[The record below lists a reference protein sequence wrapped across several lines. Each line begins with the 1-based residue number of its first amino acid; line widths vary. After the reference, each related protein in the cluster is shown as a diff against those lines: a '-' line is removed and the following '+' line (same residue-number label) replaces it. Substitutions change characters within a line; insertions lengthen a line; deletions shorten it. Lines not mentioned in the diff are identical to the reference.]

1 MVNQNLTKGHALHTF
16 RIETLK
22 DIPELRSQAAVFTH
36 EKTGARLLHLFNDD
50 PNNLFCICFRT
61 PVYNN
66 TGVPHILEH
75 SVLSGSRKFPLK
87 DPFKEMLK
95 GSLQTFLN
103 AITYPDRTMYPVSS
117 QVQKDFFNLVNVY
130 CDAVFNP
137 LLTEITFAQE
147 GWHFDL
153 ESPDAQVFI
162 KGIVYNEMKGVFSD
176 FRSHVARKTMSA
188 LFPDTT
194 YYYESGGDPEYIP
207 GLTYEQFREFHKQY
221 YHPSNSFIILYG
233 NIPSEKTLAFLQENY
248 LKSFDHR
255 SVESEIKP
263 QQLWREPQSITI
275 SAPAPKEDDGTASV
289 IVSWLH
295 GSSTDPLTSLL
306 GRIFSH
312 YMFDNES
319 SPMRR
324 ALIDSKLGEDLD
336 DMCGFDSD
344 LVQGLF
350 CAGLRKTKPEH
361 AEEIRSLILKTI
373 ENEVNKKLDSELLEG
388 SIRQIEFR
396 LREITEGGH
405 FPYNLMLAERAL
417 RSWIYGGDPLAHLCF
432 EETINIIKKKK
443 KEGTAFFADAMRD
456 MFLNNKHNLLT
467 IIKASSEL
475 GEQLGK
481 KSEEQA
487 ARLSSTFTKKDRE
500 KYSALTGKFIEEQ
513 KKQPSPEALAS
524 LPKLNRSDLPK
535 ENEKVPTEM
544 ESIDG
549 ITVYTHPLFTA
560 GIVYLD
566 VGFDLSTIPCD
577 LLPYF
582 SIYSELLTRCG
593 AAGFSPEQM
602 AKRVSLSTGGINSS
616 DMCTTRF
623 GTEDDLVFKFFFH
636 GKVLPERFDEMVDI
650 FVDVMCKPELDNAKL
665 LHDILF
671 ELRNDMNAA
680 VIRSGHSFAIAN
692 AASRL
697 SKSKYIDEV
706 FDGISQLRFLDKLV
720 RKKDIDSIAE
730 AMGRLHDIVIN
741 RTTCFASMTTEEPD
755 RFLKSLDSFFKKL
768 PSPDINNVT
777 VDYKAKAQESPVG
790 IEISSSVNYV
800 ARSWRLRKLT
810 PDIIGQIFLMS
821 RNLATGYLW
830 DKVRVEGG
838 AYGGMAVVS
847 SSHPVFSCASYRDPN
862 LVRTLDNFQAGIE
875 KVAKGLSEEEV
886 DQSVIGATG
895 RFDQPRS
902 PHGKGFGE
910 TVALLCGRSPETRQ
924 QIRNAVQN
932 STPDILAKRAA
943 QLLDEKESAITVLG
957 STDAFDNAEK
967 EGFKLN
973 REHLLESE

>member
-1 MVNQNLTKGHALHTF
+1 MANQNLTQGQVLDNF
-16 RIETLK
+16 RIEKIK

-36 EKTGARLLHLFNDD
+36 EKTGARILHLFNED

-75 SVLSGSRKFPLK
+75 SVLSGSTKFPLK

-117 QVQKDFFNLVNVY
+117 QVQQDFFNLVNVY

-153 ESPDAQVFI
+153 NSPDAEVSI

-194 YYYESGGDPEYIP
+194 YYYESGGDPESIP

-248 LKSFDHR
+248 LNSFDYR

-263 QQLWREPQSITI
+263 QKLWREPKSITL
-275 SAPAPKEDDGTASV
+275 SAPAPREDDGTASV
-289 IVSWLH
+289 IVSWLY
-295 GSSTDPLTSLL
+295 GSSTDPLNSLL

-361 AEEIRSLILKTI
+361 AEAIRSLILKTI
-373 ENEVNKKLDSELLEG
+373 ENEVNRKLDSELLEG

-396 LREITEGGH
+396 LREITDGGH

-417 RSWIYGGDPLAHLCF
+417 RSWIYGGDPLVHLCF
-432 EETINIIKKKK
+432 EETINKIKKEKK
-443 KEGTAFFADAMRD
+443 KGTAFFTDAMRD
-456 MFLNNKHNLLT
+456 MFLNNKHNLVT
-467 IIKASSEL
+467 VIKASSEL

-487 ARLSSTFTKKDRE
+487 ARLSSAFTGEDRE
-500 KYSALTGKFIEEQ
+500 KYSALTRKLVEEQ
-513 KKQPSPEALAS
+513 KKQPSPEALAT

-535 ENEKVPTEM
+535 ENEKVPAEVKAV
-544 ESIDG
+544 DG
-549 ITVYTHPLFTA
+549 IPVYTHPLFTA

-566 VGFDLSTIPCD
+566 VGFDLSAIPGE

-582 SIYSELLTRCG
+582 PIYSEVLTRCG
-593 AAGFSPEQM
+593 AAGHSPEQM

-616 DMCTTRF
+616 NVCTTCF
-623 GTEDDLVFKFFFH
+623 GTEDDLLFKFFFH
-636 GKVLPERFDEMVDI
+636 GKVLPERFDEMADI
-650 FVDVMCKPELDNAKL
+650 FVDILCKPELGNEKL
-665 LHDILF
+665 LLDILL

-680 VIRSGHSFAIAN
+680 VIRSGHSFAITN
-692 AASRL
+692 ASSYLSR
-697 SKSKYIDEV
+697 SRYISEKI
-706 FDGISQLRFLDKLV
+706 DGISQLRFLDSLV
-720 RKKDIDSIAE
+720 KKKDIDSVAE
-730 AMGRLHDIVIN
+730 AVKKLHTSIVN
-741 RTTCFASMTTEEPD
+741 RSTCFASMTAEEPD
-755 RFLKSLDSFFKKL
+755 RFLKSLHSFFNKL
-768 PSPDINNVT
+768 PSADSSKVT
-777 VDYKAKAQESPVG
+777 VDYTSETQENPAG

-800 ARSWRLRKLT
+800 ARSWRLRGLT
-810 PDIIGQIFLMS
+810 PEKTGQFFLMS

-830 DKVRVEGG
+830 DKVRIEGG
-838 AYGGMAVVS
+838 AYGGMAVFS

-875 KVAKGLSEEEV
+875 KVAKGISEEEV
-886 DQSVIGATG
+886 EQSVIGAIG
-895 RFDQPRS
+895 RIDQPRS

-910 TVALLCGRSPETRQ
+910 TVALLAGRTPEIRQ
-924 QIRNAVQN
+924 QVRDAVLN
-932 STPDILAKRAA
+932 SKPDVLAQRAA
-943 QLLDEKESAITVLG
+943 QLLDEKKSAVTVLG
-957 STDAFDNAEK
+957 SSDAFDTAEK
-967 EGFKLN
+967 EGFKLS
-973 REHLLESE
+973 RERLLESE